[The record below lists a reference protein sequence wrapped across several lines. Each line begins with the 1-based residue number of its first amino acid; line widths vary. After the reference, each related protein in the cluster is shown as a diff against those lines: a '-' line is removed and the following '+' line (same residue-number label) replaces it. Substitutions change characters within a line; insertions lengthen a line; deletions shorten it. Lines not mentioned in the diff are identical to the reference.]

1 MIKGWTLQ
9 EREGGSQVVRNVFG
23 KSFMEVGYLGNWLL
37 LLLISRHPINHLENT
52 SNYDVAFRFPM
63 LKTIKKEAD
72 QTRPE
77 LSTVQSGASSPEEE
91 EEEAWSGQGSGVS
104 SPEVQHKQQ
113 QKIHHAKLV

>member
-1 MIKGWTLQ
+1 
-9 EREGGSQVVRNVFG
+9 
-23 KSFMEVGYLGNWLL
+23 MEAGYLGNWLL
-37 LLLISRHPINHLENT
+37 LLISRHPISHLEKT

-72 QTRPE
+72 QLDSE
-77 LSTVQSGASSPEEE
+77 LSTVQSGASSPE

-113 QKIHHAKLV
+113 QKNPPCEAGLAVSDKLSIAGDFYFK